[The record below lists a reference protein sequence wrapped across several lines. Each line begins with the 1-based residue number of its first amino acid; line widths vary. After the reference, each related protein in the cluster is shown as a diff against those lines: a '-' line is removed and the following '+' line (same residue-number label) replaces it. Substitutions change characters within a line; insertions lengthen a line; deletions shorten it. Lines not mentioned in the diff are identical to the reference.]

1 MKKVARLS
9 MLIFVVFALLMGF
22 AYASRQALEFS
33 DVDVKVGSK
42 TSKNLRNGETI
53 NDEAEPG
60 DAVEFRVELRSNYTS
75 DEDLKV
81 EDITVTVT
89 IEGIDD
95 GDDLEEDSQEFDLRT
110 NSDKRV
116 SLDFQV
122 PIEVEEDSY
131 DVTITAEGDDENGTS
146 QDISMRLKLEV
157 EKENHLLKITRA
169 SLSPAEA
176 SCNRKNVQAAMTVLN
191 IGNEDE
197 EDIEVQVL
205 SPDLEVELSQNVA
218 ELTAEPHEDESRF
231 SNIFTFS
238 VPSDAEAGNYPI
250 TFRAL
255 YDENRK
261 KAEETATLTV
271 SDCATSKPAEE
282 TSSEEGEDVEVIS
295 PTTGRTTTTVVEPT
309 DEGDVTVTQESF
321 LRSNAFVTGI
331 IIAEVIAVIV
341 GIVLVVAL
349 FRKRG

>member
-1 MKKVARLS
+1 MKPITRLF
-9 MLIFVVFALLMGF
+9 MLGFIISVLLMGI
-22 AYASRQALEFS
+22 AHASRQALEFS

-53 NDEAEPG
+53 DDEAEPG
-60 DAVEFRVELRSNYTS
+60 DAVEFRVELRNNYTS
-75 DEDLKV
+75 AEDLKI

-95 GDDLEEDSQEFDLRT
+95 GDDLEEDSKEFDLRP

-116 SLDFQV
+116 SLDFRV

-169 SLSPAEA
+169 SLSPAEL
-176 SCNRKNVQAAMTVLN
+176 SCSRKNVQAAMTVLN

-197 EDIEVQVL
+197 EDIEVQIL
-205 SPDLEVELSQNVA
+205 SPDLEVDLSQNVA
-218 ELTAEPHEDESRF
+218 ELTAEPHEDESRY

-238 VPSDAEAGNYPI
+238 IPSDAEAGSYPV

-261 KAEETATLTV
+261 KAEETATLTI
-271 SDCATSKPAEE
+271 SDCATAKPVEE
-282 TSSEEGEDVEVIS
+282 TSEESEDVEVIS
-295 PTTGRTTTTVVEPT
+295 PTTGRTTTTIVEPSG
-309 DEGDVTVTQESF
+309 DEGVTVTQESF
-321 LRSNAFVTGI
+321 LRSNAFITGI

-349 FRKRG
+349 FRRRS